1 MSYVGKV
8 TADGDTCPVAATLWG
23 TCATEAATQAKVV
36 TCEEFDELIE
46 GVSIHV
52 RFTNAQ
58 TYNGAP
64 TLNVNSTGTKTI
76 RRVGSTSAGRYEW
89 EAGEILEFVYDGT
102 YWCIVDGGLATTT
115 YYGAT
120 KLSSA
125 TNSTSTSLAATPSAV
140 KAAYDLAD
148 SANDVAAAAQSTA
161 STAASDASSAVE
173 TATSAHSIATSTQS
187 AMSALAPRVTAL
199 EDDEY
204 ALATLG
210 GTGTNQFYAH
220 KGCATLMSA
229 GTTPAAQWASASV
242 CTIPDGYRPKMQLY
256 FPVAKTGATTSST
269 YIQVATDG
277 AVTIQNWGGTQA
289 ARDYFSTCT
298 WAY

>member
-8 TADGDTCPVAATLWG
+8 TAGGDTCPVAATLWG
-23 TCATEAATQAKVV
+23 TCATAAATQAKAV

-46 GVSIHV
+46 GVSIRV

-64 TLNVNSTGTKTI
+64 TLNVNSTGAKTI

-89 EAGEILEFVYDGT
+89 VAGEILEFVYDGT

-120 KLSSA
+120 KLSAA
-125 TNSTSTSLAATPSAV
+125 TDSTSKSLAATPSAV

-148 SANDVAAAAQSTA
+148 SANDAATAAQSTA

-187 AMSALAPRVTAL
+187 AVSALAPRVDAL
-199 EDDEY
+199 EANSGAMTLSGSGTNY
-204 ALATLG
+204 FFANAHCATLMCT
-210 GTGTNQFYAH
+210 GTGTN
-220 KGCATLMSA
+220 
-229 GTTPAAQWASASV
+229 AQWGSTV
-242 CTIPDGYRPKMQLY
+242 LCTVPDGYRPWTQLY
-256 FPVAKTGATTSST
+256 FPCQVDGAYAQSDK
-269 YIQVATDG
+269 YIVIATDG
-277 AVTIQNWGGTQA
+277 KVTLQNAGGTQLA
-289 ARDYFSTCT
+289 SVYRATCT